1 MGEIERFRPEYDLA
15 PEFTSDP
22 VPRPTVWKSHEV
34 DQTGRVIE
42 VHHHYRAPDPA
53 PVRKETVADR
63 FAPHF
68 VLMMYGVVI
77 FGLIGGICMILI
89 PPFMAAVVAL
99 TASLITI
106 VIAAVGFLFAVIVFA
121 FLARFLIKDW
131 RADRED
137 DHCE

>member
-1 MGEIERFRPEYDLA
+1 MGEIERRPDRLIQPGQSY
-15 PEFTSDP
+15 
-22 VPRPTVWKSHEV
+22 VPRPTVWKSTEL
-34 DQTGRVIE
+34 DQSGRVIE
-42 VHHHYRAPDPA
+42 VHHHYHAPDPA
-53 PVRKETVADR
+53 EPRKETVADR

-99 TASLITI
+99 AGSLLTITI
-106 VIAAVGFLFAVIVFA
+106 SAVAFLIAVIVFA

-131 RADRED
+131 RADREN